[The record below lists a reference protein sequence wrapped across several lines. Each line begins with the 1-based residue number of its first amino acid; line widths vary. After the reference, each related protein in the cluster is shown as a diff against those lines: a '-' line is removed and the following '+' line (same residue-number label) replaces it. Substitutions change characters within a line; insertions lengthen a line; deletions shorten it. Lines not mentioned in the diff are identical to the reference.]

1 MQRRKCTIFVRD
13 DQEAEML
20 RSDLAAAPDGI
31 SVRQIH
37 GLNLV
42 SHSGTLDLE
51 FSFHRVG
58 AVALRWFWRVLSR
71 AGDRLLLA
79 DSRLDSEAKLATWLG
94 FNPST
99 AGFSL
104 LLLYIPNFRN
114 LRDCELRFAPAGS
127 FRSHALIGQNGTGK
141 SNLIEALITIF
152 RDVDLNRDATLD
164 YTLEYEIR
172 GRVVRL
178 QAEATKQR
186 RPFVW
191 VDGESESQG
200 YLLKNRELLPSH
212 VFAYYSGRNER
223 IEALFQEH
231 QRRFNQRQEITTDEV
246 LPEQLL
252 NQFAA
257 TDADIRAIE
266 EVRLRREARLKQA
279 GDDRLRRLFY
289 CRGGHSQLVLLAC
302 LLSDDPVFQKV
313 LKNLHIEALESALF
327 VLKEPHRLREKRR
340 SGRFDESELNE
351 GDPRFW
357 YARGNVVSEF
367 LDKLWQVAW
376 APIEQ
381 EATRQIDFR
390 GRTEKQRQLYLYV
403 PSQVKL
409 RQLGE
414 LVGGT
419 DSFFRYAEGAYIG
432 DLIEEVRITVKKR
445 DEHGGAMSFTQLSE
459 GELQM
464 LTVLGLMRITRA
476 DHCLFLLDEPDTHL
490 NPIWKLRY
498 FDDIEGALNSELG
511 QVAQNQSQIVI
522 TTHDPMMIGSLKR
535 EQVHILRRK
544 GQKSVIQSPD
554 QHPQGLG
561 VTGLLKSEL
570 FGLSSTLDVETERR
584 LFRRNELLVQQPRT
598 AEEDAELTRLSSE
611 LADLGF
617 STADFR
623 DPDYALFVRKMAQHR
638 KFRKPTLSPEE
649 QAEQDRIADEII
661 EEILRGDDED
671 TLRENFMECLSIDWR
686 TASILVREGFSTI
699 EEIAYPPSSR
709 RLALIPE
716 FDIRIILKLRF
727 RAHDALTQAPSTES
741 DRYAIK
747 RELERSSRED
757 DESSGLA
764 ST

>member
-1 MQRRKCTIFVRD
+1 MQLRR
-13 DQEAEML
+13 
-20 RSDLAAAPDGI
+20 LA
-31 SVRQIH
+31 
-37 GLNLV
+37 
-42 SHSGTLDLE
+42 
-51 FSFHRVG
+51 
-58 AVALRWFWRVLSR
+58 
-71 AGDRLLLA
+71 
-79 DSRLDSEAKLATWLG
+79 
-94 FNPST
+94 
-99 AGFSL
+99 
-104 LLLYIPNFRN
+104 IPQFRN
-114 LRDCELRFAPAGS
+114 LRGVAIDFATQLEPAPGATAVTAPKPI
-127 FRSHALIGQNGTGK
+127 RSHALIGQNGVGK

-152 RDVDLNRDATLD
+152 RDVDLDRDAVMD

-172 GRVVRL
+172 GHIIKL
-178 QAEATKQR
+178 EADTARQK

-191 VDGESESQG
+191 VDGKTESQG
-200 YLLKNRELLPSH
+200 HLLKNRELLPSH

-252 NQFAA
+252 NQFSAS
-257 TDADIRAIE
+257 DADVRAIE
-266 EVRLRREARLKQA
+266 AVRRRREARLKQA

-313 LKNLHIEALESALF
+313 LKNLHIETLESALF

-340 SGRFDESELNE
+340 NGRFDENELNE

-381 EATRQIDFR
+381 EATQQIDFR
-390 GRTEKQRQLYLYV
+390 GRTEKQKQLYLYV
-403 PSQVKL
+403 PSHAKL
-409 RQLGE
+409 RMLGE

-445 DEHGGAMSFTQLSE
+445 DEHGGAVSFTQLSE

-464 LTVLGLMRITRA
+464 LTVLGLMRITRE

-498 FDDIEGALNSELG
+498 FDDIERVLDRDLGGALPVDIASG
-511 QVAQNQSQIVI
+511 SGDRDMQSQVLI
-522 TTHDPMMIGSLKR
+522 TTHDPMMVGSLKR
-535 EQVHILRRK
+535 EQVYILRQQ
-544 GQKSVIQSPD
+544 GQFTLVDTPD
-554 QHPQGLG
+554 EHPQGMG

-570 FGLSSTLDVETERR
+570 FGLTSTLDVETERR
-584 LFRRNELLVQQPRT
+584 LFRRNDLFVKQPRT
-598 AEEDAELTRLSSE
+598 PGEESELTRLSAE

-623 DPDYALFVRKMAQHR
+623 DPDYALFVRKMAEHR
-638 KFRKPTLSPEE
+638 KFRRPTLGRSVGRWWYVESTVAAIE
-649 QAEQDRIADEII
+649 QAA
-661 EEILRGDDED
+661 G
-671 TLRENFMECLSIDWR
+671 
-686 TASILVREGFSTI
+686 
-699 EEIAYPPSSR
+699 
-709 RLALIPE
+709 
-716 FDIRIILKLRF
+716 
-727 RAHDALTQAPSTES
+727 
-741 DRYAIK
+741 
-747 RELERSSRED
+747 
-757 DESSGLA
+757 
-764 ST
+764 

>member
-1 MQRRKCTIFVRD
+1 MQ
-13 DQEAEML
+13 L
-20 RSDLAAAPDGI
+20 RHLA
-31 SVRQIH
+31 
-37 GLNLV
+37 
-42 SHSGTLDLE
+42 
-51 FSFHRVG
+51 
-58 AVALRWFWRVLSR
+58 
-71 AGDRLLLA
+71 
-79 DSRLDSEAKLATWLG
+79 
-94 FNPST
+94 
-99 AGFSL
+99 
-104 LLLYIPNFRN
+104 IPQFRN
-114 LRDCELRFAPAGS
+114 LRGVAIDFATQLESAPDSAPAMAPRVV
-127 FRSHALIGQNGTGK
+127 RSHALIGQNGVGK

-152 RDVDLNRDATLD
+152 RDVDLDRDAVLD

-172 GRVVRL
+172 GYTVRL
-178 QAEATKQR
+178 QADTAKQK

-191 VDGESESQG
+191 VDGKAESQG
-200 YLLKNRELLPSH
+200 HLLKNRELLPSH

-252 NQFAA
+252 NQFTASD
-257 TDADIRAIE
+257 TDIRTLE
-266 EVRLRREARLKQA
+266 EVRRRREARLKQA

-340 SGRFDESELNE
+340 GGRFDENELNE
-351 GDPRFW
+351 GDARFW

-381 EATRQIDFR
+381 ETTQQIDFR
-390 GRTEKQRQLYLYV
+390 GRTEKQKQLYLYV
-403 PSQVKL
+403 PSHAKL

-432 DLIEEVRITVKKR
+432 DLIEEVRITVRKR
-445 DEHGGAMSFTQLSE
+445 DEHGGAVSFTQLSE

-464 LTVLGLMRITRA
+464 LTVLGLMRITRE

-498 FDDIEGALNSELG
+498 FDDIERVLNRNAGGSLLDDIRPNFPED
-511 QVAQNQSQIVI
+511 QVQSQVLI
-522 TTHDPMMIGSLKR
+522 TTHDPMMVGSLKR
-535 EQVHILRRK
+535 EQVHILRQQD
-544 GQKSVIQSPD
+544 QKTLVEIPD
-554 QHPQGLG
+554 EHPQGMG

-570 FGLSSTLDVETERR
+570 FGLTSTLDVETERR
-584 LFRRNELLVQQPRT
+584 LFRRNELYVKQPRT
-598 AEEDAELTRLSSE
+598 VEEDAELTRLSTE

-617 STADFR
+617 SMSDFR
-623 DPDYALFVRKMAQHR
+623 DPDYALFVRKMAEHR

-649 QAEQDRIADEII
+649 RAEQNRVAGEII
-661 EEILRGDDED
+661 DEILREEGDE
-671 TLRENFMECLSIDWR
+671 
-686 TASILVREGFSTI
+686 
-699 EEIAYPPSSR
+699 
-709 RLALIPE
+709 
-716 FDIRIILKLRF
+716 
-727 RAHDALTQAPSTES
+727 
-741 DRYAIK
+741 
-747 RELERSSRED
+747 
-757 DESSGLA
+757 
-764 ST
+764 